1 MSHDNLAA
9 PIWGERAAVLADIIR
24 WRGGGS
30 GYCESAGC
38 GVYEPRRTKWLNI
51 VEVSRH
57 LHRLS
62 LVAPRTRAVDAALES
77 YLAVAMRCQVRCEGS
92 APRTKRLCVL
102 CALRLVE
109 EYDLT
114 TETSWKPP
122 ALRARPHGVSLCFI
136 AMQAGTG
143 VFPRFVV
150 SGTTPRLA
158 EDATDLGWRFV
169 QRFWAL
175 YDQTA

>member
-1 MSHDNLAA
+1 MSHDNLAV
-9 PIWGERAAVLADIIR
+9 PVWGERAAVLADIIR

-38 GVYEPRRTKWLNI
+38 GAYEPRRTKWLNI
-51 VEVSRH
+51 VEVPRH
-57 LHRLS
+57 LYRLS
-62 LVAPRTRAVDAALES
+62 LMAPRTRAVDAALES
-77 YLAVAMRCQVRCEGS
+77 YLAVAMRRQARCEGS
-92 APRTKRLCVL
+92 APGIKRLCVL

-114 TETSWKPP
+114 TETARRLP
-122 ALRARPHGVSLCFI
+122 ALRARPDGVSLCFI

-158 EDATDLGWRFV
+158 EDATNLGWRFV
-169 QRFWAL
+169 QQFWAL
-175 YDQTA
+175 YDWTA